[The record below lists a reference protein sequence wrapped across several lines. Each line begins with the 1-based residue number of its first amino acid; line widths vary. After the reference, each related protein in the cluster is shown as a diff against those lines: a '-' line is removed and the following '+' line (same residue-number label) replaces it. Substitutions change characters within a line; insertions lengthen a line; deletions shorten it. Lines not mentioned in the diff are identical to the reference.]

1 MGRLLVLLFYVCG
14 AAMAQA
20 GLQARLQAI
29 ASEREGMHL
38 HVATLDGRELA
49 DYQGDVAAL
58 PASNVKLWTA
68 TLALETLGSEY
79 ELRTSLHRNG
89 RLRGGRI
96 DGDLVVRGGG
106 DPTISSRFRGDGAG
120 GLLHEWARQLAGMGV
135 RGVSGDLVL
144 DARVFDTSYRHPSW
158 PRDQW
163 KDWWSAG
170 VSGLNVGDGCLEV
183 RVSAGSGG
191 AAVEIDPPL
200 LDYQMVVDCPLT
212 DNRAEHML
220 DIQLDSDAR
229 RVTVRGRFWR
239 QAGTFTHFVAV
250 PEPSLFFG
258 EALRAALAE
267 AGIPVAGALRLAR
280 ADEKLTG
287 LPLLAAHTTP
297 LRVALGTM
305 LKRSQNLYAES
316 LFKLSGEAAGHGGS
330 YEGGAAASRALME
343 KMGVEMQ
350 IADGSGFSR
359 ENLIKPQEM
368 VALLRWVSQR
378 SYADDFYS
386 FLPVSGIDGTL
397 AKRLDGAAKGRVLA
411 KTGTLN
417 GVTALSGFAI
427 VGSQTLVF
435 SILVSNR
442 RLGTGAARQWLDRAV
457 QAFFEE

>member
-1 MGRLLVLLFYVCG
+1 MRRLLVLLVLTNLSL
-14 AAMAQA
+14 AQD

-29 ASEREGMHL
+29 AAERPGMHL
-38 HVATLDGRELA
+38 HVETLDGRELA
-49 DYQGDVAAL
+49 DYQGDIGAL
-58 PASNVKLWTA
+58 PASNVKLITA

-144 DARVFDTSYRHPSW
+144 DTRLFDPVYRHPSW

-170 VSGLNVGDGCLEV
+170 VSALNVGDGCLEV

-200 LDYQMVVDCPLT
+200 LDYEMLVDCPLT
-212 DNRAEHML
+212 DTRSEHML
-220 DIQLDSDAR
+220 DIQLDADAR
-229 RVTVRGRFWR
+229 RVTVRGKFWR

-250 PEPSLFFG
+250 PDPSLFFG
-258 EALRAALAE
+258 EALRAALSE
-267 AGIPVAGALRLAR
+267 AGIPVQGQLRFATPLEGL
-280 ADEKLTG
+280 DT

-316 LFKLSGEAAGHGGS
+316 LFKLAGQASGHGGS
-330 YEGGAAASRALME
+330 YEGGAAASLELME
-343 KMGVEMQ
+343 KLGLSMQ

-359 ENLIKPQEM
+359 ENLIKPRDM
-368 VALLRWVSQR
+368 VGLLRWVSQR

-397 AKRLDGAAKGRVLA
+397 KKRLTGVAKGRVLA

-427 VGSQTLVF
+427 VGSETLVF
-435 SILVSNR
+435 SILVSNP